1 MSILDGLCASPGEVA
16 HIFDHPLEAL
26 LDPELAR
33 SEKLVPVGSED
44 WPYEEEL
51 YVSPRRLFLRSHAR
65 VAKIWSFSFVWVEFQ
80 GQRLDRHDVPLASF
94 EEHRLSD

>member
-1 MSILDGLCASPGEVA
+1 MVVVTPVVAFLDDLSVLEELRAAPGEVS

-33 SEKLVPVGSED
+33 KEALVPLDSEH

-51 YVSPRRLFLRSHAR
+51 HVRPSL
-65 VAKIWSFSFVWVEFQ
+65 
-80 GQRLDRHDVPLASF
+80 
-94 EEHRLSD
+94 

>member
-1 MSILDGLCASPGEVA
+1 MVVVTPVVAFLDDLSLLEELRAAPGEVA

-33 SEKLVPVGSED
+33 KEALVPLDSEH

-51 YVSPRRLFLRSHAR
+51 HVR
-65 VAKIWSFSFVWVEFQ
+65 
-80 GQRLDRHDVPLASF
+80 PL
-94 EEHRLSD
+94 LSMV

>member
-1 MSILDGLCASPGEVA
+1 MVVVTPVVALLDDLSVLEELRAAPGEVA

-33 SEKLVPVGSED
+33 KEALVPLDSEH

-51 YVSPRRLFLRSHAR
+51 HVR
-65 VAKIWSFSFVWVEFQ
+65 
-80 GQRLDRHDVPLASF
+80 PLS
-94 EEHRLSD
+94 